1 MENKPHVR
9 LPSAGQGRADISKNT
24 PNRGGDF
31 SISDFEIGRP
41 LGKGKFGSVYLARTK
56 KGHFH
61 CAVKVLFK
69 SQLISGGVEHQL
81 EREIEIQSHLHHPN
95 IIRLHTYFWDAKKIY
110 LVLEYAPGGEMYK
123 QLTTQRRF
131 PETLAAKYMY
141 EIADALSYCHR
152 KNVIHR
158 DIKPE
163 NLLIGANGELKIGD
177 FGWSVHAPSN
187 KRQTMCGTMD
197 YLPPEMVSGQS
208 HTAAVDLW
216 AIGVLCYEFLVG
228 KPPFEHEH
236 QKDTYDAIKVA
247 RFTYPDHVKKGARD
261 LIGRLLVVNAAQR
274 LSLEGVMNHYWIQS
288 MMETRQKAEKQQKQE
303 KEASLRN
310 Y

>member
-1 MENKPHVR
+1 MENKPPV
-9 LPSAGQGRADISKNT
+9 LGSAAEKTRNT
-24 PNRGGDF
+24 PNKGGKL
-31 SISDFEIGRP
+31 SIKDFEIGRP

-56 KGHFH
+56 MGHFH
-61 CAVKVLFK
+61 CAIKVLFK

-81 EREIEIQSHLHHPN
+81 EREIEIQSHLNHPN
-95 IIRLHTYFWDAKKIY
+95 IIRLYTYFWDTKKIY

-123 QLTTQRRF
+123 QLTTQKRF
-131 PETLAAKYMY
+131 SEPTAGKYMY

-163 NLLIGANGELKIGD
+163 NLLIGSRGELKIGD

-197 YLPPEMVSGQS
+197 YLPPEMVVGQAHS
-208 HTAAVDLW
+208 DAVDLW

-228 KPPFEHEH
+228 KPPFEHE
-236 QKDTYDAIKVA
+236 QQTETYSAIKAA

-261 LIGRLLVVNAAQR
+261 LISKLLVIDAKKR
-274 LSLEGVMNHYWIQS
+274 ISLEEVKKHYWVES
-288 MMETRQKAEKQQKQE
+288 MLQARLRAEEEE
-303 KEASLRN
+303 KNMRAASLRN
-310 Y
+310 H

>member
-1 MENKPHVR
+1 MEEKPQVLQPINR
-9 LPSAGQGRADISKNT
+9 LERLGRSNT
-24 PNRGGDF
+24 SQKGGKF
-31 SISDFEIGRP
+31 SINDFEIGRP

-56 KGHFH
+56 EGHFH
-61 CAVKVLFK
+61 AAIKVLFK

-95 IIRLHTYFWDAKKIY
+95 IIRLYTYFWDAKKIY

-123 QLTTQRRF
+123 QLTIKEKF
-131 PETLAAKYMY
+131 SEPIAAKYMY

-197 YLPPEMVSGQS
+197 YLPPEMVSGQAHS
-208 HTAAVDLW
+208 AAVDLW
-216 AIGVLCYEFLVG
+216 AIGVLCFEFLVG
-228 KPPFEHEH
+228 KPPFERQH
-236 QKDTYDAIKVA
+236 QAETYAAIKEA
-247 RFTYPDHVKKGARD
+247 KFTYPEYVKRGPRD
-261 LIGRLLVVNAAQR
+261 LIGKLLQVDPKKR
-274 LSLEGVMNHYWIQS
+274 LSLDGVMNHSWILA
-288 MMETRQKAEKQQKQE
+288 MIETRQKAEKQQQLE
-303 KEASLRN
+303 KTASLRN
-310 Y
+310 H

>member
-1 MENKPHVR
+1 MENKPCLLEPVEKT
-9 LPSAGQGRADISKNT
+9 KNT
-24 PNRGGDF
+24 PNKGGKL
-31 SISDFEIGRP
+31 SIKDFEIGRP

-56 KGHFH
+56 TGHFH

-95 IIRLHTYFWDAKKIY
+95 IIRLYTYFWDAKKIY
-110 LVLEYAPGGEMYK
+110 LILEYAPGGEMYK
-123 QLTTQRRF
+123 KLTTEKRF
-131 PETLAAKYMY
+131 SEPTAGKYMF

-163 NLLIGANGELKIGD
+163 NLLIGSRGELKIGD

-197 YLPPEMVSGQS
+197 YLPPEMVTGHAHSD
-208 HTAAVDLW
+208 AVDLW

-228 KPPFEHEH
+228 KPPFEHEN
-236 QKDTYDAIKVA
+236 QSDTYSAIKVA
-247 RFTYPDHVKKGARD
+247 RFNYPDYVKKGARD
-261 LIGRLLVVNAAQR
+261 LISKLLVIDPKKR
-274 LSLEGVMNHYWIQS
+274 ISLEQVKKHYWVEN
-288 MMETRQKAEKQQKQE
+288 MVETRKKAEEREAMDKI
-303 KEASLRN
+303 ASLRN
-310 Y
+310 H

>member
-1 MENKPHVR
+1 M
-9 LPSAGQGRADISKNT
+9 
-24 PNRGGDF
+24 
-31 SISDFEIGRP
+31 SIKDFEIGRP
-41 LGKGKFGSVYLARTK
+41 LGKGKFGSVYLARSKT
-56 KGHFH
+56 GLFH

-69 SQLISGGVEHQL
+69 SQLISGSVEHQL

-95 IIRLHTYFWDAKKIY
+95 IIRLYTYFWDAKKIY

-123 QLTTQRRF
+123 KLTTERRF
-131 PETLAAKYMY
+131 SEPTAGKYMY

-163 NLLIGANGELKIGD
+163 NLLIGTLGELKIGD

-197 YLPPEMVSGQS
+197 YLPPEMVQGMAHSD
-208 HTAAVDLW
+208 AVDLW

-228 KPPFEHEH
+228 NPPFEHEN
-236 QKDTYDAIKVA
+236 QGDTYSAIKEA
-247 RFTYPDHVKKGARD
+247 KFDYPDYVKKGARD
-261 LIGRLLVVNAAQR
+261 LIGKLLVIDPKKR
-274 LSLEGVMNHYWIQS
+274 ISLEQVKTHYWVE
-288 MMETRQKAEKQQKQE
+288 MMVETRRRAEQR
-303 KEASLRN
+303 EAGGTKTRQSTRLQMKSIGA
-310 Y
+310 